1 MAIEVP
7 AGKIFITPAD
17 LRKRYGDF
25 DPAIFTRWQ
34 EEGKVDKIRDGLY
47 LSGEFELRGDLD
59 RFVIAEE
66 LYSPSYISLHS
77 ALRYYNFIPETVYQV
92 ISVTADKSVDFNYR
106 NANYK
111 YHHINSEAFFGYT
124 SIEWRGGSYH
134 MASPEKALLDL
145 AWFEPQFADPEW
157 LDEMRFD
164 VDEMNEQL
172 DWTTMLLYGEQMQ
185 SKEMM
190 LRITSFLDVYYP

>member
-92 ISVTADKSVDFNYR
+92 TSVTS
-106 NANYK
+106 
-111 YHHINSEAFFGYT
+111 
-124 SIEWRGGSYH
+124 
-134 MASPEKALLDL
+134 
-145 AWFEPQFADPEW
+145 
-157 LDEMRFD
+157 
-164 VDEMNEQL
+164 
-172 DWTTMLLYGEQMQ
+172 
-185 SKEMM
+185 
-190 LRITSFLDVYYP
+190 

>member
-1 MAIEVP
+1 
-7 AGKIFITPAD
+7 
-17 LRKRYGDF
+17 
-25 DPAIFTRWQ
+25 
-34 EEGKVDKIRDGLY
+34 
-47 LSGEFELRGDLD
+47 
-59 RFVIAEE
+59 
-66 LYSPSYISLHS
+66 
-77 ALRYYNFIPETVYQV
+77 
-92 ISVTADKSVDFNYR
+92 
-106 NANYK
+106 
-111 YHHINSEAFFGYT
+111 
-124 SIEWRGGSYH
+124 